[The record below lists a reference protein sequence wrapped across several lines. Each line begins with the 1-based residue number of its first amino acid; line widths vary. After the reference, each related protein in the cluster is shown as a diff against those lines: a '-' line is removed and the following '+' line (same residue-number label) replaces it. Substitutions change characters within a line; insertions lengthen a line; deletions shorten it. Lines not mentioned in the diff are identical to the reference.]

1 MHSNKQAGKHIGPH
15 LYQLKPIGLKSIEI
29 NIQTLCKHKDAQLP
43 RYTFSKTAQVSK
55 FSIHKSLR

>member
-29 NIQTLCKHKDAQLP
+29 NIQTSCKHKDAQLP
-43 RYTFSKTAQVSK
+43 TYTFSKTAQVSK
-55 FSIHKSLR
+55 FI